1 MFQNITLIGNLG
13 KDPEMRYTPTG
24 QAVTDGCLRNR
35 TLPRDQPA
43 VQRRFR
49 ATRQGNHLVPRV
61 RLRQNG
67 RKL

>member
-1 MFQNITLIGNLG
+1 MYQNITLIGNLG
-13 KDPEMRYTPTG
+13 KDLEMRYTPTG

-43 VQRRFR
+43 IQRCFR
-49 ATRQGNHLVPRV
+49 PASQGNHLVPG
-61 RLRQNG
+61 LGLGQNG